1 MVLFKSK
8 AQTLASLKLKNAKY
22 PNLFFSR
29 LNHTNITK
37 KILNLIKNKFDS
49 KVAIRSSSLSED
61 NFKTSNAG
69 KYDSFQILKYLI
81 QKNFKKRLIK

>member
-1 MVLFKSK
+1 M
-8 AQTLASLKLKNAKY
+8 QKY

-69 KYDSFQILKYLI
+69 KYDSFLNIEISNTKKLQEKIDQVILSYSGDKILKI
-81 QKNFKKRLIK
+81 MKS

>member
-1 MVLFKSK
+1 M
-8 AQTLASLKLKNAKY
+8 QKY

-69 KYDSFQILKYLI
+69 KYDSFLNIEI
-81 QKNFKKRLIK
+81 SNTKNFKKRLIK